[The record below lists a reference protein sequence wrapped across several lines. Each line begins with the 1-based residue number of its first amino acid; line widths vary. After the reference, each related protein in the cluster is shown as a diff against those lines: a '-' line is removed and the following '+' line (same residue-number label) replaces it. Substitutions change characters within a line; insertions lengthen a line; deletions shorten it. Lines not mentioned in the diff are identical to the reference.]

1 MNSNSLNSITINNN
15 YLKLH
20 STIVPIGTI
29 YQADIPEIISSNT
42 YLNRNRK
49 SINRLR
55 ALKVHDPVAN

>member
-1 MNSNSLNSITINNN
+1 MNSNSLNNITVNNN